1 MVTTPIV
8 RIGIHVDS
16 SIPHGLYFDRNLH
29 FAESD
34 MRPPIQKL
42 AEHERT
48 TGARPVGATTDQDA
62 AANVQQ
68 MFDTIAPKYDMLN
81 HVLSVGIDRWWW
93 SRASRTFRPILQR
106 PEAVAL
112 DLCCG
117 TGDMTLALLKHRPKS
132 SGAPSMTASSSWMG
146 MNPADSPDVPAPIL
160 APILAVDFSHQML
173 SRGAEKFAPH
183 NIIPIEADALHLPIA
198 DNSIDLVTSAF
209 GFRNL
214 SNYEAGLAELHRILR
229 PGGQIGIL
237 DFNQPTGLTGAL
249 YNLYFKQILPRFG
262 GLISGDPAAY
272 TYLPDSVARFPS
284 PSRMIE
290 LMADAGFTNST
301 WTSYTFGTAGLYR
314 ATKSFLRH
322 TA

>member
-1 MVTTPIV
+1 MAAEQSTP
-8 RIGIHVDS
+8 
-16 SIPHGLYFDRNLH
+16 P
-29 FAESD
+29 E
-34 MRPPIQKL
+34 P
-42 AEHERT
+42 T
-48 TGARPVGATTDQDA
+48 TGARPTGTTTDQDA

-93 SRASRTFRPILQR
+93 TRAARTFRPILQR
-106 PEAVAL
+106 PEAAAL

-132 SGAPSMTASSSWMG
+132 PLTPTNKSVILSEGGASAAAVEGPAVPSPASQ
-146 MNPADSPDVPAPIL
+146 P

-183 NIIPIEADALHLPIA
+183 NIIPIEADALHLPLA

-284 PSRMIE
+284 SSRMIE
-290 LMADAGFTNST
+290 LIQQAGFTNAT

-314 ATKSFLRH
+314 AIKL
-322 TA
+322 